1 VWEENYNFQIFNRVA
16 LLGTGLMGGSL
27 GMALRERGVA
37 GEVVGYDRDS
47 RVSQLAREKGAIDW
61 FVDSPAAAVEGA
73 DLVVLAVPV
82 RFSSEILKG
91 CASYLAP
98 GTIVTDVGSTKHNIL
113 EELAEHIPAEVI
125 LVGGH
130 PMTGSDESGIGAADP
145 TLWENAIYVLTPHK
159 NVPTKQVEILQQMV
173 YGIGAQP
180 LILSPEDHDHL
191 VALVS
196 HLPHLIAVALVS
208 LAAGD
213 EKEDL
218 VKLLAAGGFRDTT
231 RVAMGNTEIWRDI
244 CITNRQAIDHFLG
257 LYMEELENF
266 RLIIKEG
273 KESDLEQKLAE
284 ARDFRH
290 AVPHKSRG
298 ILPEL
303 FDVVVLVK
311 DAPGAIGKIAT
322 LLGEKELNIAE
333 VEILH
338 VREEEGGSI
347 RFGFSSQD
355 QRDSALEVLKNEGYR
370 AHRRQ

>member
-1 VWEENYNFQIFNRVA
+1 VWEENYKFQTFNRVA

-27 GMALRERGVA
+27 GMALRERGVV
-37 GEVVGYDRDS
+37 GEVVGYDGDS
-47 RVSQLAREKGAIDW
+47 LVAQLAREKGAVDW
-61 FVDSPAAAVEGA
+61 FVDSPAEAVEGA

-82 RFSSEILKG
+82 RFSGEILKE
-91 CASYLAP
+91 CAPYLAP
-98 GTIVTDVGSTKHNIL
+98 GTIVTDVGSTKLYIL
-113 EELAEHIPAEVI
+113 EELAEHLPAEAI

-145 TLWENAIYVLTPHK
+145 TLWENAIYVLTPHN
-159 NVPTKQVEILQQMV
+159 NVPPEQVEVLRQMV

-180 LILSPEDHDHL
+180 LILSPEEHDRL

-196 HLPHLIAVALVS
+196 HLPHLMAVALVN

-244 CITNRQAIDHFLG
+244 FITNRQAIDHFLE
-257 LYMEELENF
+257 LYLQELENF
-266 RLIIKEG
+266 RSIIKEG
-273 KESDLEQKLAE
+273 KENDLEQKLAE
-284 ARDFRH
+284 ARDFRRE
-290 AVPHKSRG
+290 VPHKSRG

-311 DAPGAIGKIAT
+311 DTPGAIGKIAT
-322 LLGEKELNIAE
+322 LLGEKDLNIAE

-347 RFGFSSQD
+347 RFGFRSQD
-355 QRDSALEVLKNEGYR
+355 QRDSALEVLKNEDYR
-370 AHRRQ
+370 AHRR